1 MASTYSD
8 LKIELIGTGEQ
19 SGTWGATTNTN
30 LGTAIEEAI
39 TGSADVTFSSTDVTL
54 TLTNTNGTQAAR
66 NLRLVCTGTSG
77 GARNLILGSGCQIEK
92 LYLIQNDLADTVTVK
107 NTTGTGVAIPAG
119 RKQFVFNNGTNVV
132 EATSATVNLA
142 TDVTGTLPV
151 TNGGTGQT
159 SYTNGQLL
167 IGNTT
172 GNTLTKATL
181 TGTTNRLTVTNGT
194 GSITL
199 NVDATNANTANK
211 VVARDGS
218 GNFSAGTITANLTGN
233 VTGNAATATALQN
246 ARTIGGVSFNG
257 TANINLPG
265 VNTVGNQNTT
275 GSAATLTTA
284 RTIGGVSFNGSAN
297 INLPG
302 VNIAGNQNTT
312 GSAASWTTARTLSIG
327 GTGKSVNGTG
337 NVTWTAAEI
346 TAGKLSTAS
355 GSAASY
361 SARVWVKFDG
371 SGTVTVNGS
380 GNVSSVSDDATGRY
394 TINFSTALPDANYS
408 FQAGCSRSG
417 TGEQGTAPTT
427 VNGGGVDGA
436 TLTYSTSALQ
446 VQCYTA
452 NQAVSN
458 AIDPDVVCVA
468 IFR

>member
-19 SGTWGATTNTN
+19 VGTWGSTTNTN
-30 LGTAIEEAI
+30 LGTAIGEAI
-39 TGSADVTFSSTDVTL
+39 TGSANVPFSSTDVTL
-54 TLTNTNGTQAAR
+54 TLTNTNGTQTAR

-233 VTGNAATATALQN
+233 VTGNASTATALQT

-265 VNTVGNQNTT
+265 VNT
-275 GSAATLTTA
+275 
-284 RTIGGVSFNGSAN
+284 
-297 INLPG
+297 
-302 VNIAGNQNTT
+302 AGNQNTT
-312 GSAASWTTARTLSIG
+312 GSAASLTTARAINGTNFNGTANITTANWGTARTINGSSVNGSADVTTANWGTTRTLSIG
-327 GTGKSVNGTG
+327 GTGKSVNGGG
-337 NVTWTAAEI
+337 NVTWTSAEI

-355 GSAASY
+355 GSAPSY
-361 SARVWVKFDG
+361 SARAWVHFN
-371 SGTVTVNGS
+371 GTGANPVTGS
-380 GNVSSVSDDATGRY
+380 GNVSTIGDLGTGSY
-394 TINFSTALPDANYS
+394 EVNFSTNMSSTSY
-408 FQAGCSRSG
+408 CSV
-417 TGEQGTAPTT
+417 GTAGAIILLIFGARTT
-427 VNGGGVDGA
+427 SNIP
-436 TLTYSTSALQ
+436 
-446 VQCYTA
+446 VQTYTA
-452 NQAVSN
+452 GGTNILFDSGITNVLIIQ
-458 AIDPDVVCVA
+458 
-468 IFR
+468 